1 MEKIYHKNTI
11 RDLLEFKPKM
21 IDEWRNGDSKIEA
34 NIASIKTAE
43 EWRKLKPHTEKQF
56 IKFYQNS
63 KNYLKAIAFYNQTA
77 RKLRLIEKMLKVIKS
92 LSNVKK
98 IVDYGCGVLSDSLFL
113 SSLGY
118 KVAAMEIDSKIFKFA
133 EYRLNKY
140 QMKSLSLTEI
150 KNEGENC
157 PKCDLILCLDV
168 LEHVYDPYKVL
179 NNFFKTK
186 CKYILMSIAFKAHN
200 EDQGGIPYHTNYSIA
215 KIEKYIEENGYK
227 KQKLNVLYPPRLY
240 IRQ

>member
-1 MEKIYHKNTI
+1 
-11 RDLLEFKPKM
+11 
-21 IDEWRNGDSKIEA
+21 
-34 NIASIKTAE
+34 
-43 EWRKLKPHTEKQF
+43 
-56 IKFYQNS
+56 
-63 KNYLKAIAFYNQTA
+63 
-77 RKLRLIEKMLKVIKS
+77 
-92 LSNVKK
+92 
-98 IVDYGCGVLSDSLFL
+98 
-113 SSLGY
+113 
-118 KVAAMEIDSKIFKFA
+118 
-133 EYRLNKY
+133 
-140 QMKSLSLTEI
+140 
-150 KNEGENC
+150 
-157 PKCDLILCLDV
+157 V